1 MPRGGPLAFS
11 FKVDPSSHRPDSI
24 QSTLEALL
32 KSYEG
37 TTYPGSYSLTLR
49 ADWWSIEPTRA
60 KTRSGETNAV
70 TPVLSARITIPHD
83 VSLTLSAT
91 LEKVLAATSAT
102 TGTKIVLGCRLPPQW
117 ASSVLGDDIDGKT
130 AREAIG
136 SILDASGS
144 SMSWVLLYDPTFHYY
159 VFTPYST

>member
-1 MPRGGPLAFS
+1 VPRGGPLAFS